1 MSPRD
6 ERLAPRWRLQRRTVL
21 GLGEQERARPE
32 VVVVLLAL
40 VLLIVLL
47 MVLPFWVAMHSGA
60 SYGLGGVVCGAVLA
74 ECACWS

>member
-6 ERLAPRWRLQRRTVL
+6 ERLAPRLRLQRRMVL
-21 GLGEQERARPE
+21 GLGEQERARLE

-40 VLLIVLL
+40 VLVLR
-47 MVLPFWVAMHSGA
+47 FWVAMHSGA